1 MVALAVG
8 VLSPHKLAFYDESE
22 GKMASESD
30 MHDSLAK
37 LVMKRFRDARQ
48 FKSSNSV
55 YQNKSTITLLN
66 EADHA
71 MEKKYTCDQI
81 ARMTDAFKF
90 CPTRYYGLIASKV
103 AEIAAW
109 KSELVNGSPAELIKI
124 VPTPNPTLSEAS
136 VKAIKEAVKQ
146 DMVKRMM
153 DFGIGDPAMLVKVGS
168 NRLHPSV
175 IQFLEEKADLLKQVE
190 QAKIV
195 AQAMAGATEAQVL
208 MRDAIIEGDFTMAYS
223 DFSFDQIKYG
233 IGIMRFPYMQ
243 RRVIMASRQDAKG
256 KPEREWAS
264 VPCFKHVSPFNFFP
278 MNDGR
283 DVSSNTANMEYS
295 EVSKATLVGMMSDSR
310 YDSEAIEWVLNE
322 YSFRSRTWLFPE
334 ASDTKSESGRKSH
347 YWGPDEVAA
356 VIYHEGFVTGNDLSE
371 YGLTGYE
378 TSKVYSVVVEIC
390 CGRAIR
396 VEVKSPTDVSPRSFA
411 TAKFDSTA
419 PGIWSAVGIPAILQ
433 DTQDRVN
440 ILLHS
445 WEHNLDWS
453 LRPPLQTNPD
463 SLKNPSDAMRIRPG
477 GLYEVSDMIGPG
489 VSPDP
494 IRTIRGPSA
503 QYQIV
508 YPLILQLIRQADTEV
523 GVPSLSDFNS
533 LGRGSLGE
541 FSSRVSGAVRRIRNA
556 AFAEDRGLK
565 PLYAT
570 LYEYVI
576 EENPSVV
583 DNLDLTFNYIG
594 VGGLL
599 AQESERKAKQER
611 LMLIMNGAQSGV
623 VPKNVVDYAWTDML
637 QEMGVP
643 TQALGMSDPLTENA
657 IAIAMQNGSAA
668 PGGGAGAG
676 GLAGA
681 PQLDGRSAPINNVPT
696 AVSQPNGGSQ
706 VPGMLP
712 PAAL

>member
-1 MVALAVG
+1 MSAALGVG
-8 VLSPHKLAFYDESE
+8 IAPFKLAFYDESE
-22 GKMASESD
+22 GRMASESD
-30 MHDSLAK
+30 MEDSMAK

-55 YQNKSTITLLN
+55 YQGKSTVTLLN

-71 MEKKYTCDQI
+71 MNKVYTCDQI
-81 ARMTDAFKF
+81 ARMTEAFGF
-90 CPTRYYGLIASKV
+90 CPSRYYGLIHSKV
-103 AEIAAW
+103 AEITAW
-109 KSELVNGSPAELIKI
+109 KNELVNNDPGSLIKI
-124 VPTPNPTLSEAS
+124 VPTPNPRLSEAS
-136 VKAIKEAVKQ
+136 IKAIKETVKQ
-146 DMVKRMM
+146 EMVKRMM

-175 IQFLEEKADLLKQVE
+175 IKFLEEKADLLKQVE
-190 QAKIV
+190 QARV
-195 AQAMAGATEAQVL
+195 VSQAMSGSTEAQVL
-208 MRDAIIEGDFTMAYS
+208 MRDAIIEGDFTLAYN
-223 DFSFDQIKYG
+223 DFSQDQIKNG
-233 IGIMRFPYMQ
+233 IGVMRFPYMQ
-243 RRVIMASRQDAKG
+243 RRVIMASRQDGKG

-264 VPCFKHVSPFNFFP
+264 VPCFKHVAPQNFFP

-295 EVSKATLVGMMSDSR
+295 EISKATLVGMMKDSR
-310 YDSEAIEWVLNE
+310 YDSDAIEWILNE

-334 ASDTKSESGRKSH
+334 ASETKSESGRKSH
-347 YWGPDEVAA
+347 YWSPDEVVA
-356 VIYHEGFVTGNDLSE
+356 VIYHEGYVTGKDLEE

-378 TSKVYSVVVEIC
+378 TSKVYSAVVEIC

-396 VEVKSPTDVSPRSFA
+396 VEVKNPTDVSPRSFA
-411 TAKFDSTA
+411 TTKFDSTG
-419 PGIWSAVGIPAILQ
+419 PGIWSAVGVPAILQ

-440 ILLHS
+440 ILLHA

-463 SLKNPSDAMRIRPG
+463 SLKNPAEAMRIRPG
-477 GLYEVSDMIGPG
+477 GKYEVSDMIGPG

-570 LYEYVI
+570 LYEHVI
-576 EENPSVV
+576 EENPEIV
-583 DNLDLTFNYIG
+583 DGMDLTFNYIG

-599 AQESERKAKQER
+599 AQEAERKAKQER
-611 LMLIMNGAQSGV
+611 LMLIMNGAQSGA
-623 VPKNVVDYAWTDML
+623 VPKEVVDFAWQDML
-637 QEMGVP
+637 VEMGVP
-643 TQALGMSDPLTENA
+643 TQALGMSDVLSENA
-657 IAIAMQNGSAA
+657 IAIAMQNGSVA

-712 PAAL
+712 PPAL